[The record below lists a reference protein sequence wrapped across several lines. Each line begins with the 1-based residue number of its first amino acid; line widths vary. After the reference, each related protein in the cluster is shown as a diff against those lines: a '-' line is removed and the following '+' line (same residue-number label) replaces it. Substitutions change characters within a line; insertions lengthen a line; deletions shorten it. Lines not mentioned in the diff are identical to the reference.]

1 MKCKNRI
8 KFLVLAIYIAGCA
21 ATLKPPEITKRGEIK
36 DYSFVVLPKSGNL
49 QSTSSSIYRNEH
61 GACGN
66 SSSKEINPGYIIE
79 GVLLKRGLFSTED
92 VGIDKEG
99 KTLIIKYGESGRRS
113 VAGGFG
119 GYVLEVTIA
128 ILSAKTNEV
137 VYSCVAEGQGT
148 SEVEDIR
155 AAIHRCLSGL

>member
-1 MKCKNRI
+1 MKCKNRSNV
-8 KFLVLAIYIAGCA
+8 LGLAIFVSGCA
-21 ATLKPPEITKRGEIK
+21 ATLKPPEISKQGEIK
-36 DYSFVVLPKSGNL
+36 DYSFVVLPKSASL
-49 QSTSSSIYRNEH
+49 QSTSSSIYRNEN
-61 GACGN
+61 GAYGS

-79 GVLLKRGLFSTED
+79 GVLLKKGLFSTED
-92 VGIDKEG
+92 VEIDKEG
-99 KTLIIKYGESGRRS
+99 KTVIIKYGESGRRS

-148 SEVEDIR
+148 SESEDIR

>member
-1 MKCKNRI
+1 MKCKNRSNV
-8 KFLVLAIYIAGCA
+8 LGLAIFVSGCA
-21 ATLKPPEITKRGEIK
+21 ATLKPPEISKQGEIK
-36 DYSFVVLPKSGNL
+36 DYSFVVLPKSASL
-49 QSTSSSIYRNEH
+49 QSTSSSIYRNEN
-61 GACGN
+61 GAYGS

-79 GVLLKRGLFSTED
+79 GVLLKKGLFSTED
-92 VGIDKEG
+92 VEIDKEG
-99 KTLIIKYGESGRRS
+99 KTVIIKYGESGRRS

-148 SEVEDIR
+148 SEAEDIR